1 MKRIDLPLDRVVD
14 EIGKFYQFDRHHF
27 IVMNAVDLGDSI
39 ELQWF
44 FSDYAAPG
52 EVTMFAAK
60 TDASHIIPSITRVVP
75 SAWVA
80 EAELVDL
87 MGINIENAKKGFVVE
102 EDFEGAPLRKK
113 Q

>member
-1 MKRIDLPLDRVVD
+1 MKRIDLPLDKVVE
-14 EIGKFYQFDRHHF
+14 EIGKFYRYDEHHF
-27 IVMNAVDLGDSI
+27 IVINAVDLGDAI
-39 ELQWF
+39 EVQWF
-44 FSDYAAPG
+44 FSNYVAPG

-60 TDASHIIPSITRVVP
+60 ADASQLIPSITRVVP

-87 MGINIENAKKGFVVE
+87 MGINIENAKKGFVLE

-113 Q
+113 